1 MIFGRR
7 KGDDDVDDEEEEE
20 PEQVLFQGA
29 QNGKEADLKGNAKLV
44 QAGLVR
50 AKELISE
57 ALARRAEMVRLDPKG
72 KVAVSMFFVDGVVY
86 PGAKMPV
93 QAALAITQ
101 MLKLLAGLDIKE
113 RAKPQ
118 SGGIH
123 AEYAEKKY
131 LVRIDTQ
138 PVEGG
143 AERLVGRI
151 EDPKVRLEKAH
162 EIGLND
168 EIRAKIRDY
177 SSQRQGVILAVG
189 PPMSGTSTTA
199 IGIMRSV
206 DAYMYSI
213 FNLANLH
220 GRDLAHVTDFKRN
233 DDEALVAWITRA
245 KRQEA
250 DVIFVDP
257 LRDAE
262 TTKTVF
268 EEAED
273 RAFVSEM
280 HAKDSADAV
289 LRLNAWLGDPKIT
302 AERLKLVISQKLIRK
317 LCPDCRQAYRPNP
330 KLLAKVGL
338 PPETKVLYRVPRPV
352 EKEDGTVEE
361 PEECRKC
368 NNLGYFGR
376 MALFEAIELTDEMKA
391 LVARGAD
398 ANAIKAQAKKEG
410 MQIFQK
416 DGLRAVAEGKTSLE
430 ELQRVFTQK

>member
-7 KGDDDVDDEEEEE
+7 KGDDDIDDDEEE

-29 QNGKEADLKGNAKLV
+29 QNGKEADLKANAKLV

-57 ALARRAEMVRLDPKG
+57 ALARRAEMVRLEPKG
-72 KVAVSMFFVDGVVY
+72 KVAVSMYFVDGVVY

-113 RAKPQ
+113 RTQPQ

-138 PVEGG
+138 PMEGG
-143 AERLVGRI
+143 AERLIARI
-151 EDPKVRLEKAH
+151 EDPKVRLEKAQD
-162 EIGLND
+162 IGISE
-168 EIRAKIRDY
+168 EIRNKIREH
-177 SSQRQGVILAVG
+177 SSNRQGVILAVG

-213 FNLANLH
+213 FNLADLQ

-233 DDEALVAWITRA
+233 DGEELVAWIMRA

-257 LRDAE
+257 LRDA
-262 TTKTVF
+262 TTTRTIF

-280 HAKDSADAV
+280 QAKDAADAI
-289 LRLNAWLGDPKIT
+289 LRLNAWLGDPKLT
-302 AERLKLVISQKLIRK
+302 AERLKFVLSQKLIRK

-368 NNLGYFGR
+368 NNIGYFGR
-376 MALFEAIELTDEMKA
+376 MALFEAIEFTDSMKA
-391 LVARGAD
+391 LVASGAD